1 MDLLYSEEERL
12 LQQTVR
18 DYVDN
23 EIVPKAA
30 ELDESGA
37 FPWENMRGLAA
48 LGLTGLAID
57 PEYGGSGGTYRQ
69 IAIASEEI
77 ARGCGATS
85 VTFIAHHSLA
95 TQSIYQLGTEGQKQR
110 FVPPLVSCEK
120 VGSFCL
126 TEPGSGS
133 DAAALA
139 TSATKKDGHYLLNG
153 SKLFITN
160 GEVADT
166 FVVFATHDR
175 SLRARGISAL
185 VVERGSK
192 GLTTNPQHGKMGMRA
207 SSTAEVVF
215 EDCPTPEENRLGE
228 EGRGFIAA
236 MRVLDSSRIAI
247 SAQCVGIAQAA
258 FEAAVRYAKH
268 RESFGKPIA
277 DFQAIQWM
285 IADMAT
291 NIDAARLLTLRAATL
306 RDQGLPFTTEASMA
320 KLFAA
325 QVATDSTSKAVQIH
339 GGYGY
344 FRPNP
349 VERYFR
355 DARVL
360 EIYEGTSEIQR
371 LVISRNILQ
380 NMPV

>member
-23 EIVPKAA
+23 EIAPKAA
-30 ELDESGA
+30 ELDESEA

>member
-1 MDLLYSEEERL
+1 MDILLNEEERL

-18 DYVDN
+18 DYVDK
-23 EIVPKAA
+23 EIAPKAA

-69 IAIASEEI
+69 IAIAVEEI

-95 TQSIYQLGTEGQKQR
+95 TQSIYQLGTEEQKKR
-110 FVPPLVSCEK
+110 FVPPLVSFEK

-139 TSATKKDGHYLLNG
+139 TSAVKKDGHYILNG

-160 GEVADT
+160 GDVADT

-228 EGRGFIAA
+228 EGGGFIAA

-320 KLFAA
+320 KLFAS
-325 QVATDSTSKAVQIH
+325 QVATDSASKAVQIH

-344 FRPNP
+344 FSPNP

-371 LVISRNILQ
+371 LVISRNIIQ

>member
-1 MDLLYSEEERL
+1 MDILLNEEERL

-18 DYVDN
+18 DYVDK
-23 EIVPKAA
+23 EIAPKAA

-69 IAIASEEI
+69 IAIAVEEI

-95 TQSIYQLGTEGQKQR
+95 TQSIYQLGTEEQKKR
-110 FVPPLVSCEK
+110 FVPPLVSFEK

-139 TSATKKDGHYLLNG
+139 TSAVKKDGHYILNG

-160 GEVADT
+160 GDVADT

-228 EGRGFIAA
+228 EGGGFIAA

-291 NIDAARLLTLRAATL
+291 SIDAARLLTLRAATL

-325 QVATDSTSKAVQIH
+325 QVATDSASKAVQIH

-344 FRPNP
+344 FSPNP